1 VPPAEYEAQYYE
13 STSVSKSQPWIAAVC
28 VPFAVQLPLT
38 LIGNYIPWLPWL
50 FSIVSLLFSS
60 FLGFVFIAKPCR
72 RYALLI
78 GLIYFPAMIAALIYF
93 SILVVGNVFNDH
105 I

>member
-1 VPPAEYEAQYYE
+1 MGSPLRR
-13 STSVSKSQPWIAAVC
+13 SQPWIAAVC

-38 LIGNYIPWLPWL
+38 LIGRYVPWMPWL
-50 FSIVSLLFSS
+50 FSIFSVLFSS
-60 FLGFVFIAKPCR
+60 VIGFLFIARPFR

-78 GLIYFPAMIAALIYF
+78 GMIYFPAMIATLVYF
-93 SILVVGNVFNDH
+93 SLLVVGYVFNDH